1 MFDFTTKNI
10 FLEAGWNLFFWIAN
24 RATDVATSAYL
35 LFAYRNLIAIQC
47 KWNGYWIVFEN
58 SLDYAS
64 LQMTRVIR
72 CSLPWAMELV
82 IEVLK
87 KNEFTEVIVIRT
99 RSKLR
104 NLQ

>member
-1 MFDFTTKNI
+1 MDT
-10 FLEAGWNLFFWIAN
+10 GLF
-24 RATDVATSAYL
+24 
-35 LFAYRNLIAIQC
+35 
-47 KWNGYWIVFEN
+47 FEN

-82 IEVLK
+82 IEVEK